1 VMGSVVPMVAGIER
15 CPHLCPGQGLACVAK
30 LKVQIEEDK
39 SESLGQKA
47 RMNAKVR
54 TSLYLRLTVLR
65 VV

>member
-15 CPHLCPGQGLACVAK
+15 CPPPCPGQGFACVAK

-39 SESLGQKA
+39 SECLGQKA

-54 TSLYLRLTVLR
+54 ISLYLRFTVLR
-65 VV
+65 VL

>member
-1 VMGSVVPMVAGIER
+1 
-15 CPHLCPGQGLACVAK
+15 VAK

-54 TSLYLRLTVLR
+54 TSLYLRFTVLC

>member
-1 VMGSVVPMVAGIER
+1 MSTSMSGTG
-15 CPHLCPGQGLACVAK
+15 GLAYVAK

-54 TSLYLRLTVLR
+54 ASLYLRFTVLR